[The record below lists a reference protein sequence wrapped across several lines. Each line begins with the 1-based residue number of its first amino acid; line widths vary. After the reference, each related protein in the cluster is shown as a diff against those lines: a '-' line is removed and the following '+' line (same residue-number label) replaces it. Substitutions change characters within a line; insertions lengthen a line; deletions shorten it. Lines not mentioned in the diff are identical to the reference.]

1 MPFQTSPL
9 WKTNCKEAPTNIR
22 SQVQNWFPQMK
33 LYTGPRP
40 GKPPWSSFAC
50 VCARLI
56 FRGGSLRHCKICGPI
71 SQDSHVQGT
80 HSYRESQRGAGRTKT
95 VKRVNTAE
103 GQERVTRQGLCFTGD
118 ADVTNVENI
127 FAIWRRVRLSWL
139 GDPLLLSKLQQPH
152 VRFWQIYSRY
162 RGATHGNTTR
172 CVTFLAALQRRP
184 VTRSKIDSS
193 HLLDKNG
200 TGGRKLFL
208 GTMPIALLATRALW
222 KGREEEEALLSRLT
236 RRRKRGRER
245 LIVSGGRADPSISSG
260 CARETIKRMIRL
272 QERGAGSRAL

>member
-1 MPFQTSPL
+1 MQRGPHEYSLPSAKL
-9 WKTNCKEAPTNIR
+9 VSTNETLHGA
-22 SQVQNWFPQMK
+22 SA
-33 LYTGPRP
+33 
-40 GKPPWSSFAC
+40 GKASLEFHPSHA
-50 VCARLI
+50 CARLI

-127 FAIWRRVRLSWL
+127 FAIWRRVRLSWV
-139 GDPLLLSKLQQPH
+139 GDLLLLLLPKLQQPH

-184 VTRSKIDSS
+184 VTRSKIDSF
-193 HLLDKNG
+193 HLPDKNG

-208 GTMPIALLATRALW
+208 GTMPIALLATRAPW
-222 KGREEEEALLSRLT
+222 K
-236 RRRKRGRER
+236 K
-245 LIVSGGRADPSISSG
+245 GGR
-260 CARETIKRMIRL
+260 
-272 QERGAGSRAL
+272 GSAS